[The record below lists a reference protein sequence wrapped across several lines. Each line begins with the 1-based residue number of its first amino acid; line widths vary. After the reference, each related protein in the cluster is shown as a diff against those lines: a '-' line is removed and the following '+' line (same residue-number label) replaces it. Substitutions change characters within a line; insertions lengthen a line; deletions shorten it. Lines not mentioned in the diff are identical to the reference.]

1 MLLRT
6 WLDKQGYGA
15 QARLARR
22 IDANQEDLA
31 GWLAGRRPMPTHRA
45 VEIEFATRGEVRAEE
60 LLPEVVWVR
69 VRQKGWPWGGKPMV
83 DVAATKQV
91 A

>member
-1 MLLRT
+1 MVLRN
-6 WLDKQGYGA
+6 WLEKQGHGA

-22 IDANQEDLA
+22 IGANPVDLA
-31 GWLAGRRPMPTHRA
+31 SWLAGRRDMPAHWA
-45 VEIEFATRGEVRAEE
+45 VEIEFATDGEVRAEH
-60 LLPEVVWVR
+60 LLPDVVWVR
-69 VRQKGWPWGGKPMV
+69 VRHKDWPWGGKPMV

>member
-6 WLDKQGYGA
+6 WLEEQGHGA

-22 IDANQEDLA
+22 IDASPVDLTTWA
-31 GWLAGRRPMPTHRA
+31 NGRREIPPHRA
-45 VEIEFATRGEVRAEE
+45 VQIEFATAGALRAEQLRE
-60 LLPEVVWVR
+60 DITWVR
-69 VRQKGWPWGGKPMV
+69 VRHKDWPWGGKPMV